1 MRYEQLKND
10 YSRLLETLN
19 FNSLK
24 KNKDVIRSCTK
35 RICNNMQRYQN
46 VSDMLAYEN
55 YIMPPPLIG
64 IIHLL
69 ESSLNFKTHLH
80 NGDPLTARTVH
91 VPKGRP
97 PEGEPPFTWEA
108 SAVDA
113 LKLKLNDLRKE
124 GDYLDF
130 GELEQWLY
138 FLERYNGMGY
148 RKRGINSPYLWSGT
162 NLYTR
167 GKYVADGRFDPYAV
181 SKQVGAV
188 PIIIEMIEQGV
199 IETNIEGLKNEKKD

>member
-1 MRYEQLKND
+1 MSYYNYKDSYNYLLKNLD
-10 YSRLLETLN
+10 FNFIKSNKQKLESIVSKIKVNLG
-19 FNSLK
+19 
-24 KNKDVIRSCTK
+24 
-35 RICNNMQRYQN
+35 RYKN
-46 VSDMLAYEN
+46 VSILLTYEN

-91 VPKGRP
+91 IPKGRP
-97 PEGEPPFTWEA
+97 PVGEPPFSWEA

-162 NLYTR
+162 NHYTK

-188 PIIIEMIEQGV
+188 PIIVEMIEQGI
-199 IETNIEGLKNEKKD
+199 IETDIKGLKK